1 MSEQRE
7 LPSNLRS
14 LEQRIVNIVVAS
26 GRPMRRI
33 QRVVAN
39 TAVGQMLPAGVVKGG
54 TAIKLRVGEAGS
66 RFTPDVDA
74 TRSAAVSLDD
84 YLDELA
90 ERLAQGWSGFT
101 GTVEELEA
109 PKPEGVPD
117 EYVMQPFALRLAYR
131 GRHWL
136 KVTFELG
143 HDEVG
148 STANADMRIA
158 VDIIDLFHEI
168 GLKAPAPVPL
178 LALDHQVAQKL
189 HACTSINPRTGGNER
204 AHDLVDL
211 QILEQEEE
219 LDLAAIK
226 SAGTRLFASRRSQPW
241 PPVIVA
247 HPAWDTIYAEAAE
260 GLDVLTDV
268 NAAIVWANH
277 LIERVAASTA
287 AEGA

>member
-1 MSEQRE
+1 VSEQRE